1 MSDRVDSES
10 ERFYR
15 ERDCRTEGYLGKFF
29 PAQIPIS
36 IHASSDACE
45 SHPGQL
51 LLTTLVNQLARI
63 HRSLYI
69 SLAQPDARLLSVS
82 LCGGSNLGDELTRLM
97 KRIDPYGTFEV
108 SGPKLAPSKI
118 SIGVGAYCGPGLCWY
133 VGWDRSNAELAKSPC
148 RLGHQTSAD
157 LRGAGLSALMGA
169 AAAAKE
175 ALNIET
181 TPATV
186 SAWNLQSGGD
196 ADPGPSELPTINVG
210 RGLMI
215 GAGAG
220 S

>member
-1 MSDRVDSES
+1 
-10 ERFYR
+10 
-15 ERDCRTEGYLGKFF
+15 
-29 PAQIPIS
+29 
-36 IHASSDACE
+36 
-45 SHPGQL
+45 
-51 LLTTLVNQLARI
+51 
-63 HRSLYI
+63 
-69 SLAQPDARLLSVS
+69 
-82 LCGGSNLGDELTRLM
+82 M

-118 SIGVGAYCGPGLCWY
+118 SIGVGAYCRPDLCWY

-186 SAWNLQSGGD
+186 SAWNLQSGGNS
-196 ADPGPSELPTINVG
+196 DPGPSELPTINVG

-215 GAGAG
+215 GAGAVANAAVYWLMQWG
-220 S
+220 NVSPWNVVGRGHRQIAQTQIDAYCSFRMTRAGRTVMQGQKSVAWTDIWPS